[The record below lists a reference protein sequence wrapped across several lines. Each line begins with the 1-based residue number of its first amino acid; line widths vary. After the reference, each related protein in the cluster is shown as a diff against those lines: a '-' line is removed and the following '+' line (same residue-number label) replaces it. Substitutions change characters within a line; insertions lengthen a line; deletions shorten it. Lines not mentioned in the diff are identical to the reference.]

1 MKRILS
7 MVFVLMM
14 LLTAVSAWAENNM
27 AVQVIGGPDAEN
39 EPVSLD
45 DVKLNVDAEIEGY
58 GIITPTSFQFG
69 NYFGVY
75 RQGKKN
81 SSEEFNSGKEAEY
94 AVLYVNILNTA
105 IQSKNYLANYEV
117 KAVFDDV
124 YEYAGWAYQQN
135 YNNDSWSSSSYP
147 DFSKKQNLV
156 YGINSADIFAIEPM
170 YQGHYI
176 FGCTL
181 PNAIVNSKKPLRLVI
196 TIDGNEITYN
206 IRK

>member
-69 NYFGVY
+69 NYFGV
-75 RQGKKN
+75 
-81 SSEEFNSGKEAEY
+81 
-94 AVLYVNILNTA
+94 
-105 IQSKNYLANYEV
+105 
-117 KAVFDDV
+117 
-124 YEYAGWAYQQN
+124 
-135 YNNDSWSSSSYP
+135 
-147 DFSKKQNLV
+147 
-156 YGINSADIFAIEPM
+156 
-170 YQGHYI
+170 
-176 FGCTL
+176 
-181 PNAIVNSKKPLRLVI
+181 
-196 TIDGNEITYN
+196 
-206 IRK
+206 